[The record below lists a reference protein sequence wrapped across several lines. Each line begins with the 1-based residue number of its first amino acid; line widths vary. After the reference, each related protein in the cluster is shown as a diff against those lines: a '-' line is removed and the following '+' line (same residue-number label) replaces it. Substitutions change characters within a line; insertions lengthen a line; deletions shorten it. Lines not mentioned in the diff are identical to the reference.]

1 MIVSTL
7 VSDQPLGSPEND
19 KRQRMVNS
27 DQGVDETDAD
37 AGHQQDVETWVHM
50 LVEPLM
56 RRLAVP
62 LGTAQP
68 SNQSTTNR
76 GFGVTFSI
84 PVVRNREAVARRNV
98 ARHGDTARLE
108 TCATSGREPTLSSCQ
123 CLLELTDVQ
132 RVKDVAG
139 LEPAPARHQHAVL
152 HILEMA
158 DVMGVG

>member
-1 MIVSTL
+1 
-7 VSDQPLGSPEND
+7 
-19 KRQRMVNS
+19 
-27 DQGVDETDAD
+27 
-37 AGHQQDVETWVHM
+37 M

-98 ARHGDTARLE
+98 ARNGDTARLE
-108 TCATSGREPTLSSCQ
+108 TCATSGREPTLSPCQ
-123 CLLELTDVQ
+123 RLLELTDVQ

-139 LEPAPARHQHAVL
+139 FEPAPARHQHPVL